1 MNCPKCNEDMPIN
14 DFQEDYDEDF
24 IWLTWYC
31 TCPECGYK
39 GHFVRHF
46 KETVE
51 YWEEDDN
58 Q

>member
-1 MNCPKCNEDMPIN
+1 MNCPECNEDMPIN

-31 TCPECGYK
+31 TCPKCGYK

-51 YWEEDDN
+51 YWEEDEK
-58 Q
+58 